1 MAQMLLCKNAIEDH
15 SWPNINIHKQHSS
28 PLIALS
34 GRRLVYYIHAYAAT
48 KVVVGTLW
56 NCAVIITRLGNMNAR
71 L

>member
-15 SWPNINIHKQHSS
+15 SCPNIHKQHGS

-34 GRRLVYYIHAYAAT
+34 SRRLVYYIHAYAAT